1 MHQNLRCPL
10 GIPLPGDL
18 LCPDLGDL
26 STPVEMLHIRRAQ
39 MVEQISEKMRT
50 DEIKNTDRGGE
61 RRSKTRHRSEVK
73 NTEVMACGA

>member
-1 MHQNLRCPL
+1 
-10 GIPLPGDL
+10 
-18 LCPDLGDL
+18 
-26 STPVEMLHIRRAQ
+26 